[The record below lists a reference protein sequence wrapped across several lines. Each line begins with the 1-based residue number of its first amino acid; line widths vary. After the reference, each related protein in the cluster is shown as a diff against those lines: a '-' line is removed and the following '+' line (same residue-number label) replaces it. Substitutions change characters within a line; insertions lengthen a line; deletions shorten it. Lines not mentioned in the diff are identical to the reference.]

1 MLNNKFMFY
10 LMTIFLIGISLI
22 YPQKISQIKRQN
34 RSTNYQKFIQS
45 INQIKSN
52 KVYSHQPLTST
63 TNKNIFRTDE
73 IVDSV
78 IFTYADNSK
87 LKNSYKYNSDSKIEL
102 MLNEKLNGAKWENL
116 YLFGYYYNNSG
127 NQTYEVKENW
137 DGTTWIYNYIIT
149 HFYEDDN
156 KLDYDLTEIWDGKVW
171 INSSRTKYIY
181 DIFGNI
187 YKVLN
192 ENWNGTDWEK
202 ISEITA
208 AYNSDGKQTIVVEDY
223 GTNAYQTTY
232 SYDSDGNI
240 IHEVSEIYS
249 SGIYEYL
256 DSTNFTYDSD
266 GKQITDESFY
276 WDENI
281 SSWAKDTY
289 ILNTYDSNC
298 NNINILE
305 ELWNGT
311 NWVNDNQ
318 IKYTY
323 DANGNV
329 TSAIGE
335 FRSDPDWMPYD
346 IAYVDFTDSFGNNYD
361 YYSAAKI
368 EIFYKSI
375 TDVNPTKVIVNKFRL
390 SQNYPNPFNPTTTI
404 RYAIPQKSNITI
416 KVYDILGKEITTLVN
431 EEKSIGNH
439 EVNFNGTNLSS
450 GIYFYRMTSGSFTE
464 TKKLILFK

>member
-10 LMTIFLIGISLI
+10 LMTIILIGISLI

-34 RSTNYQKFIQS
+34 RPANYQKFIQS

-63 TNKNIFRTDE
+63 TNKNIFGTDE

-78 IFTYADNSK
+78 IFTYADDSK

-102 MLNEKLNGAKWENL
+102 MLNEKLNGTKWENL

-127 NQTYEVKENW
+127 NHTYEVKENW
-137 DGTTWIYNYIIT
+137 DGTAWIYNYLIT
-149 HFYEDDN
+149 HFYKDDN
-156 KLDYDLTEIWDGKVW
+156 KLDYNLTQIWDGKVW
-171 INSSRTKYIY
+171 IDSSRTTYTY

-202 ISEITA
+202 VSEITA
-208 AYNSDGKQTIVVEDY
+208 AYNSDGKQTIVVENY

-232 SYDSDGNI
+232 SYDSGGNI
-240 IHEVSEIYS
+240 IHEVSGVYS
-249 SGIYEYL
+249 SGKYENL
-256 DSTNFTYDSD
+256 DSTIYTYDSD
-266 GKQITDESFY
+266 GKQITNESFY

-281 SSWAKDTY
+281 SNWAKDTY
-289 ILNTYDSNC
+289 ILYTYDSNG

-335 FRSDPDWMPYD
+335 FRADPDWVPYD

-361 YYSAAKI
+361 YFSAAKI

-375 TDVNPTKVIVNKFRL
+375 TGVKPAKVIINKFEL
-390 SQNYPNPFNPTTTI
+390 SQNYPNPFNPSTKI
-404 RYAIPQKSNITI
+404 KYEIPISNYVTL
-416 KVYDILGKEITTLVN
+416 KVYDLLGREVKTLVN
-431 EEKSIGNH
+431 KYQSKGVYEVILNGN
-439 EVNFNGTNLSS
+439 NLSS
-450 GIYFYRMTSGSFTE
+450 GIYIYHLNAGKYSQCRKM
-464 TKKLILFK
+464 ILQK